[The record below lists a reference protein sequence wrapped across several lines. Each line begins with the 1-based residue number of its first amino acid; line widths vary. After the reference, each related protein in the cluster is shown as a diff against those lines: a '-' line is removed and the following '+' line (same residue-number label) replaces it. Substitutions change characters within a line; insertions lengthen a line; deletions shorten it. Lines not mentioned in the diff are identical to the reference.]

1 MYFGTTA
8 QLNSKCVYTLN
19 GTAVTETKLVKDLG
33 IYISGDSNWDEQVIQ
48 IYVNVPIG
56 PLS

>member
-8 QLNSKCVYTLN
+8 QLNSKYVYTLN

-33 IYISGDSNWDEQVIQ
+33 IY
-48 IYVNVPIG
+48 
-56 PLS
+56 LSPDLN